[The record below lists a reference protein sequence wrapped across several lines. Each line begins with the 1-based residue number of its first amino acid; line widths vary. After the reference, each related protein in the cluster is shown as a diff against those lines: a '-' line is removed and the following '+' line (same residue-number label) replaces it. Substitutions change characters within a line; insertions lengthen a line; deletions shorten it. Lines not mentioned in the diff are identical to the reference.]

1 MPLVFYV
8 YRFPCGF
15 LEPQDEV
22 CPTKVLGRDVWCRVF
37 SEEPFHGLARTYPG
51 SSIWGDVRYGAV
63 VLLVD
68 MDYPMETMS
77 ERLFEPV
84 SVFDFGRASEVGS
97 VVVWRRVGDH

>member
-8 YRFPCGF
+8 YRFLCRF
-15 LEPQDEV
+15 FEPQDEV
-22 CPTKVLGRDVWCRVF
+22 CPTKVLGRDVWCWVF
-37 SEEPFHGLARTYPG
+37 SEELFHGLARTYPG

-77 ERLFEPV
+77 ERLLEPV
-84 SVFDFGRASEVGS
+84 LVFDFGRAPGIGS
-97 VVVWRRVGDH
+97 VVVWRCVGDH

>member
-37 SEEPFHGLARTYPG
+37 SEKLFHGLARTYPG

-68 MDYPMETMS
+68 IDYPVETVS
-77 ERLFEPV
+77 ERLLEPV
-84 SVFDFGRASEVGS
+84 SVFDFGRAPGIGS
-97 VVVWRRVGDH
+97 VVVWRCVGDH